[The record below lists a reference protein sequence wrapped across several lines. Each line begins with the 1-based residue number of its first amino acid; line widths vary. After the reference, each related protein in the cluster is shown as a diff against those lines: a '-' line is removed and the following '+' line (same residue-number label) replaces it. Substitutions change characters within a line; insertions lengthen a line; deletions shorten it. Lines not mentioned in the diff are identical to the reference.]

1 MGSGFESLAP
11 HQPDIRNYPA
21 AAGGTRLEKP
31 SYLLHRGDALD
42 AYQGWPTPAA
52 IISDRAYSVRVFP
65 GGATGTEQL
74 SDWYRP
80 HVEAWSRLA
89 AAATTLWFWNTEVG
103 WATVHPLLAEPG
115 GEDVQ

>member
-11 HQPDIRNYPA
+11 HHPDTRNYPA

-52 IISDRAYSVRVFP
+52 IISDGAYGVRGFP
-65 GGATGTEQL
+65 GDTTGTEQL
-74 SDWYRP
+74 FDWDRP
-80 HVEAWSRLA
+80 LVAAWSRLA
-89 AAATTLWFWNTEVG
+89 AAATPLWFWTTEVG
-103 WATVHPLLAEPG
+103 WAPVHPLLPAHGWE
-115 GEDVQ
+115 